1 MYYFSFGLLL
11 HLVHAIQLCIIVQWL
26 IFLMI
31 SYLQKISYAKRDSD
45 VIAKVKGTYSDKNKL
60 SSKRKEEDDAEALA
74 KKKKKV
80 AAKYA
85 NDFSIFVLTV
95 KILLGFQW
103 LGWVFQITQ
112 KTLWLNL
119 A

>member
-1 MYYFSFGLLL
+1 
-11 HLVHAIQLCIIVQWL
+11 
-26 IFLMI
+26 MI

-95 KILLGFQW
+95 KILLSNYPKNCMAEFGIVSIFVC
-103 LGWVFQITQ
+103 L
-112 KTLWLNL
+112 
-119 A
+119 